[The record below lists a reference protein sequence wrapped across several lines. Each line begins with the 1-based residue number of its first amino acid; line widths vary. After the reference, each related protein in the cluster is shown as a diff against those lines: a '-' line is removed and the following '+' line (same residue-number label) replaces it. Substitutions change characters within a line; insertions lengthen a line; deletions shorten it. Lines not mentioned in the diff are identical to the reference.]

1 MYGPETR
8 GSRLSSKTVMAS
20 RLALPLLLLILSEV
34 PGAAQFGSP
43 FPGAGGGTGYPGTGY
58 PGGGGGIQLPGR
70 RRNTANQPTDQL
82 SGKLQRISTLQLVLD
97 PGDGRNITV
106 AIDRNTKYI
115 SNSGGSGRYGDFDTG
130 DEVSIDA
137 ARDNQNYYHALRVSL
152 LKKGSPADVSDAK
165 PSGGSSETAAPSRS
179 SSARSSSADDDPD
192 RPVLKRAGS
201 SAGSSTAS
209 APSSTSSPASPASSD
224 TSRETPRARIVSP
237 DDDQTVTA
245 PRRQSSAAARDV
257 APKPVPR
264 ESDDPGPPVLRR
276 GAPARVD
283 RTPPAGSET
292 EIASSR
298 PSIRAEDSN
307 GVTRLPAAPIVGPAE
322 SNDSSHASS
331 IRAGMSGP
339 PSGDPVVQSAREAAW
354 HFSETLPNYVV
365 KQFTTRYQTEVA
377 KGNRTSW
384 QALDVVTADV
394 IAEGG
399 KETYKNI
406 LVNGKAPRD
415 SVEKTGSWSTGEF
428 VTIQLNLL
436 APQTDADFHNKR
448 TTTIVNRAA
457 YKYDYSVEQPNS
469 NWEIHASA
477 ESYHPGYTGTIWI
490 DKENFR
496 VLRIEMSAK
505 NMPKAFPLDAV
516 ESALDY
522 DYVLIGD
529 QKFLLPAHS
538 ESLSCIRGTSEC
550 TRNVIDFRNYRKFG
564 ADTSIK
570 FETDNK

>member
-1 MYGPETR
+1 MCADIP
-8 GSRLSSKTVMAS
+8 VF
-20 RLALPLLLLILSEV
+20 
-34 PGAAQFGSP
+34 AQFGSP
-43 FPGAGGGTGYPGTGY
+43 FPGAGGPGYPGGNGTGYPGS
-58 PGGGGGIQLPGR
+58 GGGIQLPGR
-70 RRNTANQPTDQL
+70 RRNTANQASEQL
-82 SGKLQRISTLQLVLD
+82 SGKLQRISTSQLMLD
-97 PGDGRNITV
+97 PGDGRTIAV
-106 AIDRNTKYI
+106 SVDRNTKYI
-115 SNSGGSGRYGDFDTG
+115 SNSGGTGRFGDFDTG

-137 ARDNQNYYHALRVSL
+137 ARDNQNFYHAIRVSL
-152 LKKGSPADVSDAK
+152 LKKASPTEVSDAK
-165 PSGGSSETAAPSRS
+165 SSAPSSSTGSSSSRS
-179 SSARSSSADDDPD
+179 SDKPASSSKDDDPD
-192 RPVLKRAGS
+192 RPILKRSGSGASS
-201 SAGSSTAS
+201 SADAATIDK
-209 APSSTSSPASPASSD
+209 P
-224 TSRETPRARIVSP
+224 REAPRAQITTP

-245 PRRQSSAAARDV
+245 PRRQPAPV
-257 APKPVPR
+257 AQSKPVPR

-283 RTPPAGSET
+283 RTPPAGSEPET
-292 EIASSR
+292 VASAR
-298 PSIRAEDSN
+298 PSIRAEDAN
-307 GVTRLPAAPIVGPAE
+307 GVTRLPSAPTVGPAE
-322 SNDSSHASS
+322 SSARSTP
-331 IRAGMSGP
+331 MSGP
-339 PSGDPVVQSAREAAW
+339 PSGDPVIQSAREAAW

-365 KQFTTRYQTEVA
+365 KQFTTRYQTEAA

-406 LVNGKAPRD
+406 LVNGKAPKD
-415 SVEKTGSWSTGEF
+415 SIEKTGSWSTGEF

-490 DKENFR
+490 DKENSR

-529 QKFLLPAHS
+529 QKYLLPAHS
-538 ESLSCIRGTSEC
+538 EALSCIRGSAEC

-570 FETDNK
+570 FDTDKP

>member
-1 MYGPETR
+1 MMYGSETR
-8 GSRLSSKTVMAS
+8 RGITSSIPGMAT
-20 RLALPLLLLILSEV
+20 RLALPLLLLICGDLPV
-34 PGAAQFGSP
+34 FAQFGSP
-43 FPGAGGGTGYPGTGY
+43 FPGAGGGGYPGGTGTGY
-58 PGGGGGIQLPGR
+58 PGSGGGIQLPGR
-70 RRNTANQPTDQL
+70 RRNTANQATEQL
-82 SGKLQRISTLQLVLD
+82 SGKLQRISTSQLMLD
-97 PGDGRNITV
+97 PGDGRNIAV
-106 AIDRNTKYI
+106 SIDRNTKYI
-115 SNSGGSGRYGDFDTG
+115 SNSGGTGRFGDFDTG

-137 ARDNQNYYHALRVSL
+137 ARDNQNFYHAIRVSL
-152 LKKGSPADVSDAK
+152 LKKASPTDVSDSK
-165 PSGGSSETAAPSRS
+165 SSTSSSSGSSDKSAS
-179 SSARSSSADDDPD
+179 SSRDDDPD

-201 SAGSSTAS
+201 A
-209 APSSTSSPASPASSD
+209 STSAASTDAP
-224 TSRETPRARIVSP
+224 RETPKAQITLP

-245 PRRQSSAAARDV
+245 PRKQSAPV
-257 APKPVPR
+257 AQSKPVPR

-283 RTPPAGSET
+283 RTPPAGSEPET
-292 EIASSR
+292 VASAR

-307 GVTRLPAAPIVGPAE
+307 GVTRLPSAPIVGPTE
-322 SNDSSHASS
+322 SAARSTP
-331 IRAGMSGP
+331 MSGP
-339 PSGDPVVQSAREAAW
+339 PSGDPVIQSAREAAW

-365 KQFTTRYQTEVA
+365 KQFTTRYQTEAA

-384 QALDVVTADV
+384 QAIDVVTADV
-394 IAEGG
+394 VAEGG

-415 SVEKTGSWSTGEF
+415 AIEKTGSWSTGEF

-490 DKENFR
+490 DKENSR

-529 QKFLLPAHS
+529 QKYLLPAHS
-538 ESLSCIRGTSEC
+538 EALSCIRGTAEC

-570 FETDNK
+570 FETDK